1 MSTGTGVFSRRGLL
15 GCAVAAGAAAALPG
29 CARDTAAPQ
38 GARLLTATDVHVQ
51 NYPTVAAV
59 RWLGE
64 QLQQRSGGALAIKLY
79 PAAQL
84 GRESEAIDMA
94 RFGAID
100 MTRVYS
106 GALNNAFPLTQ
117 ALCLPYVFD
126 SVAHMRRAMDEGV
139 GAAVLRGFERR
150 GLVGLAIYDSGARC
164 FYNTRRPVVAPS
176 DLAGLKIRV
185 PVSDIFIRM
194 LRQFGAN
201 PTPLALG
208 EVFPGLETRMI
219 DGAENNIRS
228 FHSSR
233 HFESARY
240 WSRSD
245 HSYAPDVLLISRA
258 SFDALSPRERG
269 LLVELARASVPVMRS
284 LWDESENAARTAVR
298 EAGVRFN
305 DVDQAAFREAAAPL
319 LAAYRRDPQID
330 TLYRRIRDL
339 A

>member
-1 MSTGTGVFSRRGLL
+1 MMNRRRFLGAGIGAALAAPLL
-15 GCAVAAGAAAALPG
+15 GSPVLAAGGPHV
-29 CARDTAAPQ
+29 
-38 GARLLTATDVHVQ
+38 LTATDVHVKD
-51 NYPTVAAV
+51 YPTVEAV
-59 RWLGE
+59 RWIGE
-64 QLQQRSGGALAIKLY
+64 TMARETGGRVTIRQYHSG
-79 PAAQL
+79 QL

-139 GAAVLRGFERR
+139 GRAVLDGFAKR

-164 FYNTRRPVVAPS
+164 FYNARRPIRAPA
-176 DLAGLKIRV
+176 DLHGMKIRV

-194 LRQFGAN
+194 LRLFGAN

-208 EVFPGLETRMI
+208 EVFSGLETHMI

-233 HFESARY
+233 HFEAARY
-240 WSRSD
+240 WSQTE
-245 HSYAPDVLLISRA
+245 HSYAPDVLLVSQRTLEALRPADRELLLDTARQSVAVMRRLWDA
-258 SFDALSPRERG
+258 SEAE
-269 LLVELARASVPVMRS
+269 ARA
-284 LWDESENAARTAVR
+284 AVS
-298 EAGVRFN
+298 EAGVQRN
-305 DVDQAAFREAAAPL
+305 DADLAAFARAAQPL
-319 LAAYRRDPQID
+319 LAEYRRDPAID

>member
-1 MSTGTGVFSRRGLL
+1 MMNRRRFLGASVGATIAAPLL
-15 GCAVAAGAAAALPG
+15 GSKVLA
-29 CARDTAAPQ
+29 DTGQ
-38 GARLLTATDVHVQ
+38 HVLTATDVHVKD
-51 NYPTVAAV
+51 YPTVEAV
-59 RWLGE
+59 RWIGE
-64 QLQQRSGGALAIKLY
+64 TMARETGGRVSLRQYHSG
-79 PAAQL
+79 QL

-139 GAAVLRGFERR
+139 GKAVLDGFSRR

-164 FYNTRRPVVAPS
+164 FYNARRAIQTPA
-176 DLAGLKIRV
+176 DLHGMKIRV

-194 LRQFGAN
+194 LRLFGAN
-201 PTPLALG
+201 PTPLSLG
-208 EVFPGLETRMI
+208 EVFSGLETRMI

-233 HFESARY
+233 HFEAAQY
-240 WSRSD
+240 WSQTN
-245 HSYAPDVLLISRA
+245 HSYAPDVLLVSQRTM
-258 SFDALSPRERG
+258 DALLPGDRE
-269 LLVELARASVPVMRS
+269 LLRETARQSVGVMRA
-284 LWDESENAARTAVR
+284 LWDESEAKARAAVMAG
-298 EAGVRFN
+298 GVRSN
-305 DVDQAAFREAAAPL
+305 TADLAAFAHASQPL
-319 LAAYRRDPQID
+319 LAEYRREPAIES
-330 TLYRRIRDL
+330 LYRRIRDL